1 MDVMTTLQGIS
12 LGQNTAY
19 DILMAVAVFAGM
31 TIVLKIVQIVVLA
44 RLKRWAKFTKTDLD
58 DTIIDIAQGLRPPF
72 YLLIALFVAVKM
84 VEPGEILSAVI
95 DIGFVLVIVWE
106 VIRAVEKLMDYY
118 MGKRI
123 AIAEA
128 EGQSDKQ
135 AQTMVSA
142 FRIVIKIGLW
152 SFGLILALSNIGV
165 NITSLI
171 AGLGVGGIAIA
182 LAAQNILADMFSAF
196 SIFIDKPFQVG
207 DYIVVGNESG
217 VVEDIGLKT
226 TRLRTLHGEL
236 LVISNRELT
245 SVRIQNFK
253 QMARR
258 RVVFTLGVEYGLPA
272 DKLRAIPEKI
282 QAIVGKES
290 GAEFDR
296 CHFSMYGP
304 SSLDFETVFYV
315 NSADYAQY
323 MDVKQR
329 ILLSIYEQF
338 DKDRIGFAFPTQTL
352 HIHKA

>member
-1 MDVMTTLQGIS
+1 MTTLQGIS

-19 DILMAVAVFAGM
+19 DIFMAAAVFVGM
-31 TIVLKIVQIVVLA
+31 TVVLKIVQLVVLA
-44 RLKRWAKFTKTDLD
+44 RLKRLAKLTKTDLD
-58 DTIIDIAQGLRPPF
+58 DTIIDIAQALRPPF

-84 VEPGEILSAVI
+84 VELGDVLSAVI
-95 DIGFVLVIVWE
+95 DIGFVFVIVWE
-106 VIRAVEKLMDYY
+106 VIRALEKLVDYY
-118 MGKRI
+118 MGRRI

-135 AQTMVSA
+135 THTMVSA
-142 FRIVIKIGLW
+142 LRTVIKIGLW
-152 SFGLILALSNIGV
+152 SFGFILALSNIGV

-171 AGLGVGGIAIA
+171 AGLGVGGIAVA

-217 VVEDIGLKT
+217 IVEDIGLKT
-226 TRLRTLHGEL
+226 TRLRTLHGEQ

-253 QMARR
+253 QMERR
-258 RVVFTLGVEYGLPA
+258 RVVFTLGVEYGLSE
-272 DKLRAIPEKI
+272 DTLRSIPEKI

-290 GAEFDR
+290 GAEFGR
-296 CHFSMYGP
+296 CHFSEYGP

-315 NSADYAQY
+315 NSADYVQY

-329 ILLSIYEQF
+329 IFLDIYAQF
-338 DKDRIGFAFPTQTL
+338 DKDRIAFAFPTQTL
-352 HIHKA
+352 HVHQV